1 MLRPDALAAPVL
13 QEVFVA
19 VITIPMLLNDLV
31 QAASTRAGFD
41 NDLVATELAQP
52 TQNPKF
58 GDYQSNHAFRLGR
71 AMNTNPRAVAEQIQ
85 AEIAGHEAVVSTSVA
100 GPGFINFTLS
110 DSFIGQ
116 QLRRQVED
124 VHGAI
129 AQAGAEKTVVID
141 YSSPNVAKR
150 MHVGHMRSTIIG
162 NTLDRLYRAM
172 GWAVVAD
179 NHIGDWGTQF
189 GKLIVAWDEW
199 LDATAFE
206 NDAIGELE
214 RLYVKFGDEA
224 DEAMQDRARSETAK
238 LQAGDERNNSLWRKF
253 IDVSMV
259 EFERVYARLGVA
271 FDEVLG
277 ESFYNPVLPDVVAS
291 LKEKEIGEDSEGAVV
306 VRWNEDG
313 PKGLANTVLVIQK
326 QDGAYLY
333 GTTDLATLQHRKNT
347 WNPER
352 VVYVTDTRQQLH
364 FRQVFHAWQQWVPDH
379 GMDLVHTWF
388 GMLVLPE
395 GAMSTRKGNVIRL
408 MDLVD
413 EAVRRARAVVDEK
426 SPDLSDEERQG
437 VAEAVGTAAI
447 RYADLSQNPQSNVT
461 FTWDKMLSLDGN
473 TAPYLMYSFARCRS
487 IQRKGEVVASLE
499 GCGVEGPFERTLALQ
514 LIRLG
519 EVVAS
524 ATAAHRPNLL
534 CDYLFETAN
543 VFNRFYREERVLGAK
558 TDTDRQRRLA
568 LVEASARVF
577 ERGFELLGI
586 KPLERM

>member
-1 MLRPDALAAPVL
+1 VI
-13 QEVFVA
+13 VS
-19 VITIPMLLNDLV
+19 VITIPALLNELV
-31 QAASTRAGFD
+31 QIASEQAGFD
-41 NDLVATELAQP
+41 NALVDSELAQP

-85 AEIAGHEAVVSTSVA
+85 GHIADHEAVVSTSVA

-110 DSFIGQ
+110 DDFIAA

-124 VHGAI
+124 EHGAI
-129 AQAGAEKTVVID
+129 EQRGAGRTVVID

-162 NTLDRLYRAM
+162 NTLDRMHRAA
-172 GWAVVAD
+172 GWRVVAD

-189 GKLIVAWDEW
+189 GKLIVAWNQW
-199 LDATAFE
+199 FDAPAFE
-206 NDAIGELE
+206 ADPIGELE
-214 RLYVKFGDEA
+214 RLYVKFGNEA
-224 DEAMQDRARSETAK
+224 DDAMNDQARVETAK
-238 LQAGDERNNSLWRKF
+238 LQAGDEQNSALWKKF

-259 EFERVYARLGVA
+259 EFDRVYDRLGIS

-277 ESFYNPVLPDVVAS
+277 ESFYNPVLPDAVSS
-291 LKEKEIGEDSEGAVV
+291 LKGAGIAEDSEGAVI
-306 VRWNEDG
+306 VRWGEDG
-313 PKGLANTVLVIQK
+313 PKGLANTVLVVQK
-326 QDGAYLY
+326 QDGAFLY
-333 GTTDLATLQHRKNT
+333 GTTDLATLQHRKKT
-347 WNPER
+347 WAPER

-364 FRQVFHAWQQWVPDH
+364 FRQVFDAWTRWSPDH

-426 SPDLSDEERQG
+426 SPNLSDEERHR
-437 VAEAVGTAAI
+437 VAEAVGSAAI

-473 TAPYLMYSFARCRS
+473 TAPYLMYSYARCRS
-487 IQRKGEVVASLE
+487 IQRKSEETPSVS
-499 GCGVEGPFERTLALQ
+499 GCGVHGQFERTLALQ
-514 LIRLG
+514 LLRLG
-519 EVVAS
+519 DVVAS
-524 ATAAHRPNLL
+524 ATGVYRPNLL

-543 VFNRFYREERVLGAK
+543 VFNRFYREERVLGA
-558 TDTDRQRRLA
+558 DTVADRERRLA
-568 LVEASARVF
+568 LVEATAQVLG
-577 ERGFELLGI
+577 RGFAMLGI
-586 KPLERM
+586 EPLDRM